1 MRLRQEVKL
10 SLRAV
15 HKPLSEKA
23 ARADRYAR
31 LNDVVARALRI
42 YRRVDEDEQPHALVG
57 LQYHPSERQHC
68 KPRRGHARERLDGRP
83 RRNQHRGEHDG
94 VDERASE
101 VRLEHDERHY
111 RASRRERRREPLD
124 CVGRQRGAELRHH
137 KRKNNLAELRRLE
150 AEEAEVEPAL
160 SAFSSVPDYQQ
171 QREHREH
178 RAEHRP
184 REPHSVAVVELDDGE
199 VSARAERAP
208 DALTHDEAGDRVARS
223 ERRARAVYR
232 GEAAAEKHERDE
244 NHRPVRVGAD
254 VGPARMKLLSHLRKC
269 GRREGCRR
277 YASFFL
283 PLTGRCI
290 FLSGMLASSAT
301 E

>member
-1 MRLRQEVKL
+1 M
-10 SLRAV
+10 
-15 HKPLSEKA
+15 HKPFSEKA

-31 LNDVVARALRI
+31 LYDVVARALRI
-42 YRRVDEDEQPHALVG
+42 HGRVDEYEQPHALVG
-57 LQYHPSERQHC
+57 LQDHPSERQHR
-68 KPRRGHARERLDGRP
+68 KPRRGHASEHLDRRP
-83 RRNQHRGEHDG
+83 RRNQHRGEHYG

-101 VRLEHDERHY
+101 IRLQHDERHY
-111 RASRRERRREPLD
+111 RARGRERRREPLD
-124 CVGRQRGAELRHH
+124 RVGRQRGAELRHH
-137 KRKNNLAELRRLE
+137 KRENELAELRRLK

-160 SAFSSVPDYQQ
+160 RAFRRVPDYQQ

-199 VSARAERAP
+199 VGARAERAP
-208 DALTHDEAGDRVARS
+208 DALAHDEAGDRVARC

-254 VGPARMKLLSHLRKC
+254 VGPARMELLGHLRKS
-269 GRREGCRR
+269 GGREGCRR

-283 PLTGRCI
+283 PRTGRCM